1 MTQQIETGSISEIFK
16 PFTKMALV
24 GAAVF
29 AFATAAPTAASAHN
43 DGITINGLSFGDD
56 EDVLQQLID
65 MDADDIEE
73 LREEMA
79 DAREDIADAILDIE
93 EARED
98 VKEAPGG
105 AVIMKI
111 ALGTASKVVTKATG
125 KVFYEV
131 LTEISAAA
139 EELETVRDEI
149 GDAEYTETRLV
160 ISVLREEIA
169 SIEEAISELT
179 AAMRA

>member
-1 MTQQIETGSISEIFK
+1 MTQHIGTASISEFFK
-16 PFTKMALV
+16 PITKMAMV

-29 AFATAAPTAASAHN
+29 AVAVAAPNAASAHN
-43 DGITINGLSFGDD
+43 DGISINGLSFGDD

-93 EARED
+93 EAREE

-125 KVFYEV
+125 KVFDEV

-149 GDAEYTETRLV
+149 GDEEYAETRLA

-169 SIEEAISELT
+169 SLEDAISELT